1 MAKRGKLVPTTR
13 GGRRKEEGGRRR
25 RRRRRKRKREMDFVI
40 LKRLSF
46 SCSMEYNLI
55 ALLDSAARIQ

>member
-13 GGRRKEEGGRRR
+13 GG
-25 RRRRRKRKREMDFVI
+25 RRKRKREMDFVI